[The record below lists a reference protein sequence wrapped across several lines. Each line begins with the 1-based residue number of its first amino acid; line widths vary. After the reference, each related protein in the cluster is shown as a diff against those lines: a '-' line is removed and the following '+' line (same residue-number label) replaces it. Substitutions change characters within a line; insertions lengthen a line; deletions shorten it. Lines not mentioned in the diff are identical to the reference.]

1 MAEKSLGSDG
11 GFPRQTTSNVNV
23 NAAVETLD
31 IVQEISDLLNTGLD
45 RKTLSICVQL
55 CEAGINPE
63 ALAFVI
69 QELRRETQKFK
80 VIMICADVIVSCE
93 LILPNRCMIQNLLAH
108 KLFNHVSLIKQFPRD
123 KIIGDEDSISTNS
136 SSSQCQLLV
145 ALCSSSI
152 DD

>member
-1 MAEKSLGSDG
+1 MAEKSLASDG

-80 VIMICADVIVSCE
+80 VIMICADVIVSCK
-93 LILPNRCMIQNLLAH
+93 LILPNRCMIQNCLRINYLIMS
-108 KLFNHVSLIKQFPRD
+108 HVSN
-123 KIIGDEDSISTNS
+123 E
-136 SSSQCQLLV
+136 
-145 ALCSSSI
+145 
-152 DD
+152 